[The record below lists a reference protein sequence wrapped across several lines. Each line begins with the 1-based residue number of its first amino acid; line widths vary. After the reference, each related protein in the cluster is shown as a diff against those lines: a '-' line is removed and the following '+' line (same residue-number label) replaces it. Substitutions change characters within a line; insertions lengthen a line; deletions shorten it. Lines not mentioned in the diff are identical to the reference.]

1 MKNTQDFFYIKQILN
16 GDVKSFSY
24 LVEKYKDFV
33 FTISYRILKNKEDAE
48 EIAQDS
54 FIKAYKEL
62 KNFRGD
68 AKFSTWLYTITY
80 RLTISKLRKNKINF
94 NELTDITIDTYKD
107 EFSLSQL
114 DLLKYEEQKKYINLA
129 LEKLPE
135 LESLLLTL
143 YYLNENSI
151 EEIHQ
156 ITELSISNVKV
167 KLFRARKRIYKE
179 LEVLL
184 KSELKSI
191 L

>member
-135 LESLLLTL
+135 LDSLLLTL